1 MELGRNFIKARR
13 RRGMD
18 QKDAALKLD
27 VSPGYLSRVEK
38 EKQKP
43 SIDLIL
49 KAADLYG
56 VKPGFFFE
64 KKDDL
69 DIEML
74 YTRKNKAFI
83 SDISSLP
90 PDELREKYSIQFDG
104 KELTERELKGVMAYL
119 RSLREM
125 ED

>member
-1 MELGRNFIKARR
+1 MEFGRNFLKARHR
-13 RRGMD
+13 KGID
-18 QKDAALKLD
+18 QKDAAFHLD
-27 VSPGYLSRVEK
+27 VSPGYLSRIEK
-38 EKQKP
+38 DKQKP

-64 KKDDL
+64 EKDEIDVEL
-69 DIEML
+69 L
-74 YTRKNKAFI
+74 YSSKNKEFI
-83 SDISSLP
+83 NDISSFA
-90 PDELREKYSIQFDG
+90 PDDLMEKYSIQFDG

-119 RSLREM
+119 RSLREI

>member
-1 MELGRNFIKARR
+1 MEFGRNFLKARR
-13 RRGMD
+13 RKGMD
-18 QKDAALKLD
+18 QKDAAFELD
-27 VSPGYLSRVEK
+27 VTPGYLSRVEK
-38 EKQKP
+38 DKQKP

-49 KAADLYG
+49 KAANLYG

-64 KKDDL
+64 KKDEL

-74 YTRKNKAFI
+74 YSRKNKEFI
-83 SDISSLP
+83 GDISSLP
-90 PDELREKYSIQFDG
+90 PDELREKYSLQFDG